1 MSCLNINI
9 AAEMDQITEKFLKEA
24 ADVLSYLRSKII
36 NLSIKLS
43 VFPEECKIAKLK
55 LLFKKGSKTDSKSY
69 GPI

>member
-1 MSCLNINI
+1 
-9 AAEMDQITEKFLKEA
+9 MDQITAKFLKEA

-55 LLFKKGSKTDSKSY
+55 LLFKKGSKTDSKNY

>member
-1 MSCLNINI
+1 
-9 AAEMDQITEKFLKEA
+9 MDQITEKFLKEA